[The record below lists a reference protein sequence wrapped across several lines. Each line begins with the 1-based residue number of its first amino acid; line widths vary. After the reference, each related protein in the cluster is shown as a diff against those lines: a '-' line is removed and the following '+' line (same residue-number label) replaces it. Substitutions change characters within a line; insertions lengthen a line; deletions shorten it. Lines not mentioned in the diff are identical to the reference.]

1 MTTTTVRM
9 PEEDYKK
16 VKSMAAF
23 EGMSVSEFMR
33 KTILE
38 QVEDTLDYESGIDVL
53 NEHNDRVSREDV
65 LREVFSD

>member
-38 QVEDTLDYESGIDVL
+38 QVEDSLDYESGIDVL

>member
-1 MTTTTVRM
+1 MTTTTIRM

-38 QVEDTLDYESGIDVL
+38 QVEDTLDYQAGIDVL
-53 NEHNDRVSREDV
+53 NEHNCILQD
-65 LREVFSD
+65 FFTQ

>member
-1 MTTTTVRM
+1 MTTTTIRM

-38 QVEDTLDYESGIDVL
+38 QVEDTLDYQAGIDVL

-65 LREVFSD
+65 LRCEC

>member
-1 MTTTTVRM
+1 MTTTTIRM

-38 QVEDTLDYESGIDVL
+38 QVEDTLDYQAGIDVL

>member
-1 MTTTTVRM
+1 MTTTTVRIA
-9 PEEDYKK
+9 EEDYKK
-16 VKSMAAF
+16 VKAMAAF

-38 QVEDTLDYESGIDVL
+38 QVEDTLDYKAGINLL
-53 NEHNDRVSREDV
+53 NEHNDRVSREEV

>member
-9 PEEDYKK
+9 PDEEYKK
-16 VKSMAAF
+16 VKAMAAF

-38 QVEDTLDYESGIDVL
+38 QVEDTLDYQAGIDVL

>member
-16 VKSMAAF
+16 VKMMAAF
-23 EGMSVSEFMR
+23 EGITVSEFMR

-38 QVEDTLDYESGIDVL
+38 QVEDSLDYQEGLAVL
-53 NEHNDRVSREDV
+53 AEKNDRISREDV
-65 LREVFSD
+65 IRGLSD

>member
-16 VKSMAAF
+16 VKMMAAF
-23 EGMSVSEFMR
+23 EGMTVSEFMR

-38 QVEDTLDYESGIDVL
+38 QVEDSLDYQEGLAVL
-53 NEHNDRVSREDV
+53 AEKNDRISREDV
-65 LREVFSD
+65 IRGLSD

>member
-1 MTTTTVRM
+1 MTTTTIRM

-38 QVEDTLDYESGIDVL
+38 QVEDTLDYQAGIDIL